1 MRGTN
6 MAAKSVT
13 ADFPEEKP
21 ERVFT
26 AARQVVAEAGYTVNL
41 ADAESLT
48 LTVNTGISLRTWAGQ
63 DLTITVLAH
72 GTGSRVTVGGTT
84 AARGNPWSGG
94 GQLTD
99 WGERAKLSDDFLSRL
114 RIVVNALPIEVLDEK
129 QCPYC
134 AETIKAA
141 AIVCRFCNRDL
152 PA

>member
-1 MRGTN
+1 
-6 MAAKSVT
+6 MAATSVT

-21 ERVFT
+21 ERVFV
-26 AARQVVAEAGYTVNL
+26 AARQVVAQRGYTVNL
-41 ADAESLT
+41 ADVASLT
-48 LTVNTGISLRTWAGQ
+48 LTFNTGISLRTWAGQ
-63 DLTITVLAH
+63 DLTVTVLEH

-99 WGERAKLSDDFLSRL
+99 WGERESLTDDIIA
-114 RIVVNALPIEVLDEK
+114 RIRAAVSALPAYESDEK
-129 QCPYC
+129 QCPFC

-141 AIVCRFCNRDL
+141 AVLCRFCNRDL

>member
-1 MRGTN
+1 
-6 MAAKSVT
+6 MAATSVT

-21 ERVFT
+21 DRVFA
-26 AARQVVAEAGYTVNL
+26 AARQVVAQRGYTVNL
-41 ADAESLT
+41 ADVASLT
-48 LTVNTGISLRTWAGQ
+48 LTFNTGISLRTWAGQ
-63 DLTITVLAH
+63 DLTVTVLEH

-99 WGERAKLSDDFLSRL
+99 WGEGTSLSNDIISRIRAA
-114 RIVVNALPIEVLDEK
+114 VGALPDLVNDEK
-129 QCPYC
+129 QCPFC

-141 AIVCRFCNRDL
+141 AILCRFCNRDL